1 MTEAERTR
9 GRRACGLRSA
19 TVREELTFFALGAVP
34 VAEGAS
40 TETRAAS
47 LAHVGIGA
55 GSSARAPF
63 EDDRDALLALSSTG
77 LLTAQWLPVLA
88 APEAARPWLVEAAKR
103 PFDALGEVSG
113 TDAVVHARMRRADTR
128 LSELLL
134 CDMALAHDTFV
145 TDLLPTVKADDLL
158 LSRLASTLAELEA
171 TFPGLGRAG
180 VVATALLG
188 PSGRVFRRSQTLV
201 FVGFSKTFPEP
212 DEAALLALHEV
223 AVLAASAPYA
233 EAERA
238 AIDAIGRLVQGTRF
252 EPVFAR
258 RIGRLDLR
266 ALAPRGTVDAL
277 ERAVVEEL
285 TRGP

>member
-1 MTEAERTR
+1 MTEAESTEW
-9 GRRACGLRSA
+9 RRACGLRSA

-34 VAEGAS
+34 IAHGSS

-47 LAHVGIGA
+47 LAHVGIGR

-77 LLTAQWLPVLA
+77 LLNAQWLPVLA
-88 APEAARPWLVEAAKR
+88 APESARPWLVEAAKR

-113 TDAVVHARMRRADTR
+113 TDAVVHGRMRRADTR

-145 TDLLPTVKADDLL
+145 TDLLPTVQADAPS

-171 TFPGLGRAG
+171 TFPGLGRAS

-188 PSGRVFRRSQTLV
+188 PSGRVFRLSQTIV
-201 FVGFSKTFPEP
+201 FVGFSQTFPDP

-223 AVLAASAPYA
+223 AVLAANAPYA

-238 AIDAIGRLVQGTRF
+238 AIDAIGHLVQGTRF

-258 RIGRLDLR
+258 RIRRLDLR
-266 ALAPRGTVDAL
+266 ALVPRGTVDEI

-285 TRGP
+285 TRAP